1 MNIHSLKM
9 KRTVILHSEKTLEPF
24 ARSQKQ
30 IPTPAVFTTRTVRFE
45 SLQRYRFVQVDR
57 CPSALSIA
65 QWPFNLRT
73 VEKVKW
79 TLTESSGCTKLL
91 ACRTFKE
98 KKLQKH
104 KKAPVS
110 TEIPLYKSSFS
121 VFFLFLCYILGTKK
135 RAKHPKKQHRH
146 QASLLR
152 RCSAWHFP
160 KLQFGVHFPR
170 IFSAISL
177 SRKKGHQPETF
188 HWSTGCLNDG
198 ILIMVYN
205 LL

>member
-135 RAKHPKKQHRH
+135 KSQAPKKTTPTPSQPPQEMFRL
-146 QASLLR
+146 AFSKAPIWCPL
-152 RCSAWHFP
+152 SSDFFSHF
-160 KLQFGVHFPR
+160 FVT
-170 IFSAISL
+170 
-177 SRKKGHQPETF
+177 KKGPP
-188 HWSTGCLNDG
+188 TGDFPLKYWLFKWRDP
-198 ILIMVYN
+198 YN
-205 LL
+205 GL